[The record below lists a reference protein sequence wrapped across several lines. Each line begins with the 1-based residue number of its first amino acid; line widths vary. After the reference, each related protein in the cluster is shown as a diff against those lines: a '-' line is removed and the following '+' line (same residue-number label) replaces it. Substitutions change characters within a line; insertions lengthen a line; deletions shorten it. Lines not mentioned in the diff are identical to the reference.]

1 MNYVSTR
8 DKSVKVTA
16 AAAIAAGISAE
27 GGLFV
32 PDTFPHFSEDD
43 FGRLKKQS
51 LSPPHNHSGQA

>member
-43 FGRLKKQS
+43 FGRLKK
-51 LSPPHNHSGQA
+51 LD

>member
-32 PDTFPHFSEDD
+32 PDTFPHFRKVISA
-43 FGRLKKQS
+43 GLKS
-51 LSPPHNHSGQA
+51 LIILKGQNTF